1 MMRATSAL
9 LLLALAAAPAWAGDV
24 TVSVRTPAGQP
35 VQDAVVMIMPASGVP
50 AGALA
55 RSAGPL
61 TVAQKDI
68 QFQPYV
74 TIAPV
79 GSTVSF
85 PNRDKVRHHV
95 YSFSPTKRF
104 EIKLY
109 GREENRTVTF
119 DKPGAVSL
127 GCNIHDQMIAYIYVT
142 ETPYAAKTD
151 ANGVA
156 TVRGAP
162 AGAARLA
169 VWHPHLKARA
179 PVTQALSVAGAAQRT
194 ASTIDLRPALKR

>member
-1 MMRATSAL
+1 MMR
-9 LLLALAAAPAWAGDV
+9 LLAALILGLVAAPAWAGDV
-24 TVSVRTPAGQP
+24 TVSVRNPAGQP
-35 VQDAVVMIMPASGVP
+35 VQDAVVMIMPSAGVP

-55 RSAGPL
+55 KAAGSL
-61 TVAQKDI
+61 VVAQKDV

-109 GREENRTVTF
+109 GREENRTITF

-156 TVRGAP
+156 VVRGAP
-162 AGAARLA
+162 SGASRLA

-179 PVTQALSVAGAAQRT
+179 PVAQALRVAGAAQR
-194 ASTIDLRPALKR
+194 AAATIDLRPAVRR

>member
-1 MMRATSAL
+1 MMRSLYAL
-9 LLLALAAAPAWAGDV
+9 ILALVAAPAWAGDV
-24 TVSVRTPAGQP
+24 TVSVRTPGGQP

-50 AGALA
+50 SGALA
-55 RSAGPL
+55 RSAGTL
-61 TVAQKDI
+61 VVAQKDV

-109 GREENRTVTF
+109 GREENRAITF

-156 TVRGAP
+156 VVRGAP
-162 AGAARLA
+162 GGAARLA

-179 PVTQALSVAGAAQRT
+179 PITQTLTVAGAAQRA
-194 ASTIDLRPALKR
+194 ASTIDLRPAVKR